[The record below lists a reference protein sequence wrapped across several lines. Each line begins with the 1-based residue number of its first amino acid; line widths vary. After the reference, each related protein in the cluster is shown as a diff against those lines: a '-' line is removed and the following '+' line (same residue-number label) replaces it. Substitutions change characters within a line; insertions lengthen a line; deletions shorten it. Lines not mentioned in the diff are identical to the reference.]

1 MEGSVSTLT
10 SPVISPVTTAH
21 VDLLSSAVLPEVSAA
36 AADPQGPVPA
46 PRAPAASMVRPV
58 VSLIIPTKNE
68 ASNIAWVLENVPD
81 RVDEVMLVDGR
92 STDATVVTAQSCRP
106 DVRVI
111 TQEGV
116 GKGDALRTG
125 FRAARGDIIVMID
138 ADGSMAP
145 SEIAHYVHF
154 LENGYDFVK
163 GSRFI
168 GGGGS
173 RDISPTRRLGNAVL
187 VHVVNRLYD
196 AHLTDL
202 CYGFCAFHR
211 RYLDYLGVS
220 TPGFEVEAKMIV
232 SALKSGLRIAEV
244 PSLEMPR
251 RFGRSNLRTFRD
263 GARVLRTVLREHD
276 SGISGHAIQ
285 QVRSKV
291 HPPSLDSSAA
301 LSPAPRP

>member
-1 MEGSVSTLT
+1 MSTVI
-10 SPVISPVTTAH
+10 SPVISPGELDH
-21 VDLLSSAVLPEVSAA
+21 QDPLSGVVLPGVGAVETE
-36 AADPQGPVPA
+36 PRMPVPGSGDPPA
-46 PRAPAASMVRPV
+46 SRARPI

-68 ASNIAWVLENVPD
+68 AANISWVLENVPD
-81 RVDEVMLVDGR
+81 RVDEVILVDGR

-106 DVRVI
+106 DIRVI
-111 TQEGV
+111 VQEGV
-116 GKGDALRTG
+116 GKGDALLTG
-125 FRAARGDIIVMID
+125 FLAARGDIIIMID

-145 SEIAHYVHF
+145 SEIPHYVHF

-173 RDISPTRRLGNAVL
+173 RDISPTRRVGNAVL
-187 VHVVNRLYD
+187 VHLVNGFYD

-232 SALKSGLRIAEV
+232 SAIKSGLRIAEV

-276 SGISGHAIQ
+276 SGISGHAVQ
-285 QVRSKV
+285 HVRSMV
-291 HPPSLDSSAA
+291 HRPSPGPSAA
-301 LSPAPRP
+301 LAPAPQP

>member
-1 MEGSVSTLT
+1 VSIPT
-10 SPVISPVTTAH
+10 SPITIPRETEPQG
-21 VDLLSSAVLPEVSAA
+21 LQSSAASLWDEAPERE
-36 AADPQGPVPA
+36 PPIPV
-46 PRAPAASMVRPV
+46 PRAPSPSESAPTARSI

-68 ASNIAWVLENVPD
+68 AANIGWVLENVPD
-81 RVDEVMLVDGR
+81 RVDEVILVDGR

-106 DVRVI
+106 DVRVLI
-111 TQEGV
+111 QEGV
-116 GKGDALRTG
+116 GKGDALLTG

-145 SEIAHYVHF
+145 SEIPHYVHF

-173 RDISPTRRLGNAVL
+173 RDISPTRRVGNAAL
-187 VHVVNRLYD
+187 VHLVNSFYH

-232 SALKSGLRIAEV
+232 SAIKSGLRIAEV

-263 GARVLRTVLREHD
+263 GARVLRCILREND
-276 SGISGHAIQ
+276 SGISGHAVQ
-285 QVRSKV
+285 HVRSMV
-291 HPPSLDSSAA
+291 HRP
-301 LSPAPRP
+301 PAPPGARTPAPSP